1 MMRIDDSKKA
11 RTRNEDAM
19 MKRFFSNRSYSFE
32 MMDTVTLEGP
42 GAQKLVEIA
51 GGKDAFFDLVSELRV
66 PAFIKRRYNLES
78 DTLQDLLDAMPLF
91 SALHLDLRKITGGM
105 KHDYHII
112 FIKESMEGKELAS
125 FRIPK
130 IHYEFTELLDKN
142 RD

>member
-91 SALHLDLRKITGGM
+91 SALHLDL
-105 KHDYHII
+105 
-112 FIKESMEGKELAS
+112 
-125 FRIPK
+125 
-130 IHYEFTELLDKN
+130 
-142 RD
+142 